1 MELPV
6 STQGTSL
13 GPKGVKLWLAL
24 ALVEGAAAFIFL
36 FARPSEAGQSL
47 LLGYSLPRLALGL
60 AALLVV
66 ATLGWLTWRAWRD
79 EGWLRGFCLR
89 LDALLKAQGV
99 LIPVATASGLLFLFL
114 AAFTLVFS
122 TRLSYRLQD
131 WLFTYPA
138 WTLPATD
145 LMRAV
150 FQRAG
155 AVIVWA
161 AAASLQTL
169 VLILRSYA
177 ADFKDKWRDGSIF
190 KALLILLMAGLS
202 LFHWAVLVF
211 ERKTFMLIPGWKWY
225 ITPKDLQPNQYGI
238 FAALFFLALIL
249 IHFVLSRPPSR
260 RSILILIALGYGLQV
275 GFGFIA
281 GGGFES
287 IRLKYAGSVFSGY
300 AWAAAEQP
308 PLYDA
313 LTHYESRY
321 GADRYLGT
329 KPPGIL
335 IPYVATEKAAS
346 LLSPSASVEER
357 FYKLT
362 KLAAYV
368 YPLMAFLLLPLLA
381 RFSRRLT
388 GEPEDALLPAIVYIL
403 CPNVILIPMFLDQA
417 LYPLLFLLVLA
428 AALRALE
435 RPAFWGGFLVGVAG
449 YIIIYFSFSLLALL
463 PFVILW
469 AGLERLRERRSRRL
483 RQTALFILGIL
494 AGTAAL
500 LVVFRLFLNYDI
512 VARYA
517 SAFANHRTTWQF
529 ATWQERVKHGFV
541 LNNAEFATWSGFPII
556 LLLLIRFAKALSAF
570 IRRQA
575 SRLDSLSLTFLIIY
589 ILLVACGQ
597 TNGEVQRLYLFLT
610 PLVALFS
617 AEELKL
623 LFKNRRSGF
632 LFAAVLQLITTAL
645 IFHFQDFYG

>member
-1 MELPV
+1 MEPPV
-6 STQGTSL
+6 LKQGTSL
-13 GPKGVKLWLAL
+13 SPRGLKLWLAL
-24 ALVEGAAAFIFL
+24 ALVEGAAAFILL
-36 FARPSEAGQSL
+36 FAQPSESGRSL

-60 AALLVV
+60 AALLV
-66 ATLGWLTWRAWRD
+66 AAALEWLARRAWKD
-79 EGWLRGFCLR
+79 PAWLRAFCLR
-89 LDALLKAQGV
+89 LDALMKAQGGLV
-99 LIPVATASGLLFLFL
+99 PATFASGLLFLFL
-114 AAFTLVFS
+114 AVFTLVFS
-122 TRLSYRLQD
+122 SRLSYRLQD

-138 WTLPATD
+138 WTLHATD
-145 LMRAV
+145 LMRAA

-161 AAASLQTL
+161 AALSLQTL
-169 VLILRSYA
+169 LLILWNYTEE
-177 ADFKDKWRDGSIF
+177 FKEKWRDGSIF
-190 KALLILLMAGLS
+190 KMLLILLMAGLS
-202 LFHWAVLVF
+202 LFHWAVLIF
-211 ERKTFMLIPGWKWY
+211 QRKTFMLIPGWKWY

-238 FAALFFLALIL
+238 FVALFFLALIL
-249 IHFVLSRPPSR
+249 IHFILSRPTSQ
-260 RSILILIALGYGLQV
+260 RSMLILIALGYGLQV

-287 IRLKYAGSVFSGY
+287 IRLKYADSVFNGY

-321 GADRYLGT
+321 GTDRYLGT

-335 IPYVATEKAAS
+335 LPYVATEKVAS

-368 YPLMAFLLLPLLA
+368 YPLMAFLLLPVLA

-388 GEPEDALLPAIVYIL
+388 GKPEDATLPAVLYIL
-403 CPNVILIPMFLDQA
+403 FPNVILIPMFLDQA

-428 AALRALE
+428 GSSRALE
-435 RPAFWGGFLVGVAG
+435 RPVFWGGFLAGAAG
-449 YIIIYFSFSLLALL
+449 YIILYFSFSLLALL
-463 PFVILW
+463 PFVIVW
-469 AGLERLRERRSRRL
+469 AGLEWLRERPQRSL
-483 RQTALFILGIL
+483 RQTALFILGVL
-494 AGTAAL
+494 AGAVAL

-512 VARYA
+512 AARYA

-556 LLLLIRFAKALSAF
+556 LLLLIRFTKAVSAF

-575 SRLDSLSLTFLIIY
+575 GRLDSLSLTFLVIFV
-589 ILLVACGQ
+589 LLVAFGQ

-610 PLVALFS
+610 PLAALFS

-623 LFKNRRSGF
+623 LFKDRRNGF